1 MNRNR
6 SFSLVDMFKWFWGRL
21 RQWVRRF
28 LGNGK
33 AKDDNATS
41 HFDQEKALSTGDTV
55 PHGGTPGT
63 TQANNL
69 SDGHPPSSS
78 SVSPNEA
85 HAAEQRA
92 PSAGEKD
99 ISEKMPIGDRQL
111 PSESEQSNTQF
122 GDHADEEVPNGQL
135 HPESKQ
141 KNAPIEDN
149 RGGQGIDDEQL
160 LSKQKNVPSGDHR
173 DEALDDGNDATAIRH
188 LPEEPPTVD
197 YTTHEREP
205 VVEENVTRHVHTVYE
220 LERTRS
226 THVHEHF
233 YHIQP
238 VIDTSDAKE
247 EDVARG

>member
-6 SFSLVDMFKWFWGRL
+6 SFSLADMFKWFWSRL
-21 RQWVRRF
+21 RQWVRRIW
-28 LGNGK
+28 GRGK
-33 AKDDNATS
+33 AKDDNATGQ
-41 HFDQEKALSTGDTV
+41 FDQEKALTTGDTV

-69 SDGHPPSSS
+69 SDGHPPA

-85 HAAEQRA
+85 HAADQRA
-92 PSAGEKD
+92 PSAGEKET
-99 ISEKMPIGDRQL
+99 SEKMPIDDRQP

-122 GDHADEEVPNGQL
+122 GDHDDAGIPHGQL

-141 KNAPIEDN
+141 KNAQIEDHC
-149 RGGQGIDDEQL
+149 GQGIDDEQL

-173 DEALDDGNDATAIRH
+173 DEALDNGNDATAIRH

-205 VVEENVTRHVHTVYE
+205 VVEENVTKHVHTVYE

-233 YHIQP
+233 YHVQP
-238 VIDTSDAKE
+238 VIDTSDPKE
-247 EDVARG
+247 EDGARG

>member
-21 RQWVRRF
+21 RQWVRRVW
-28 LGNGK
+28 GNGK
-33 AKDDNATS
+33 PKGDNATG
-41 HFDQEKALSTGDTV
+41 HFDQEKALSTRDTV
-55 PHGGTPGT
+55 PHGGTPET

-69 SDGHPPSSS
+69 SDGHPSS
-78 SVSPNEA
+78 SVLPNEA
-85 HAAEQRA
+85 RAGEQRA
-92 PSAGEKD
+92 PSAGDEE
-99 ISEKMPIGDRQL
+99 ISEKVPIDDRQL

-122 GDHADEEVPNGQL
+122 GDHGDDPDGQL

-141 KNAPIEDN
+141 ENAQVEDHH
-149 RGGQGIDDEQL
+149 GQEIDDGQL

-173 DEALDDGNDATAIRH
+173 DKALDDGNDATDATAIRH

-205 VVEENVTRHVHTVYE
+205 VVEENVTKHVHTVYE

-238 VIDTSDAKE
+238 VIDTSDPKE

>member
-1 MNRNR
+1 
-6 SFSLVDMFKWFWGRL
+6 MFKWFWGRL
-21 RQWVRRF
+21 RQWIRRIW
-28 LGNGK
+28 GHGE
-33 AKDDNATS
+33 AKGDDNATG

-55 PHGGTPGT
+55 PHGGTPEM

-69 SDGHPPSSS
+69 SDGHRPS

-85 HAAEQRA
+85 CAADERA
-92 PSAGEKD
+92 PSAGEKET
-99 ISEKMPIGDRQL
+99 SEKMPIDADDRRL
-111 PSESEQSNTQF
+111 PSESEQGNTQF
-122 GDHADEEVPNGQL
+122 GDHGDERFPDGQY

-141 KNAPIEDN
+141 IEDH
-149 RGGQGIDDEQL
+149 RGQGIDDEQL
-160 LSKQKNVPSGDHR
+160 LSKQKNVPSGDHS

-205 VVEENVTRHVHTVYE
+205 VVEENITRHVHTVYE

-233 YHIQP
+233 YHVQP
-238 VIDTSDAKE
+238 VIDTSDPKE
-247 EDVARG
+247 EDVSRG